1 MNEFRRLAAKI
12 DQHMQQLAAQGV
24 SEAHAIINRMM
35 GYGPDLHRIWVGTSD
50 QQLMALSREFPGFY
64 RYARIME
71 EASEAERRK
80 ASRPYDGMAEF
91 SDALIHE
98 RIKTTQPFAAFGERG
113 ILVVPYFE
121 RALYQMRDAEL
132 TPEQVLTLARACEQR
147 ILGVAVGPR
156 PLLSI
161 PHLLN
166 QESAASYH
174 GYLLANM
181 AVYQTRAY
189 FERQYGYLTDNP
201 AVGPALSEHYWARGN
216 GISHNDTLLSLTG
229 EPFNAKY
236 LADSCNQTVEQ
247 AWEQAQAQMASA
259 ANKPLESQ

>member
-91 SDALIHE
+91 SEQHKQMGAQLL
-98 RIKTTQPFAAFGERG
+98 TTAATLTSARPTVRAAAVAAVRRG
-113 ILVVPYFE
+113 DLPAFS
-121 RALYQMRDAEL
+121 RARRPGTPKMRWMGRP
-132 TPEQVLTLARACEQR
+132 TRLATGRATT
-147 ILGVAVGPR
+147 G
-156 PLLSI
+156 LS
-161 PHLLN
+161 
-166 QESAASYH
+166 
-174 GYLLANM
+174 
-181 AVYQTRAY
+181 R
-189 FERQYGYLTDNP
+189 
-201 AVGPALSEHYWARGN
+201 
-216 GISHNDTLLSLTG
+216 
-229 EPFNAKY
+229 
-236 LADSCNQTVEQ
+236 
-247 AWEQAQAQMASA
+247 
-259 ANKPLESQ
+259 

>member
-91 SDALIHE
+91 SEQHKQMGAQLL
-98 RIKTTQPFAAFGERG
+98 TTAATLERG
-113 ILVVPYFE
+113 YQAF
-121 RALYQMRDAEL
+121 RASGSLQDFR
-132 TPEQVLTLARACEQR
+132 C
-147 ILGVAVGPR
+147 
-156 PLLSI
+156 
-161 PHLLN
+161 
-166 QESAASYH
+166 SAARKIAA
-174 GYLLANM
+174 L
-181 AVYQTRAY
+181 RA
-189 FERQYGYLTDNP
+189 
-201 AVGPALSEHYWARGN
+201 
-216 GISHNDTLLSLTG
+216 I
-229 EPFNAKY
+229 NA
-236 LADSCNQTVEQ
+236 
-247 AWEQAQAQMASA
+247 AS
-259 ANKPLESQ
+259 